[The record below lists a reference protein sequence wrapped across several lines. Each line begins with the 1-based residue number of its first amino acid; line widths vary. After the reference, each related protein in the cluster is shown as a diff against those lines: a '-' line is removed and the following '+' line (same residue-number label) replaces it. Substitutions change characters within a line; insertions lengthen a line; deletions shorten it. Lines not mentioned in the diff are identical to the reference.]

1 MSRDES
7 PLPEPDVPEPD
18 VSVRDLIMGNPV
30 ARAFAITGDA
40 WTQLILREAFY
51 GARRFS
57 TWRER
62 LGIPRSVLV
71 DRLTRLVSAGLFEQR
86 PARSGERLEYRLTEM
101 GLDMFGVAV
110 MQGQWERRWARSP
123 LQDRYALAFFDRES
137 GERLTPAIFD
147 HAFGHAVDP
156 RQVRWVAREGLAAIP
171 PPTSRRRRTVPLE
184 TDRAIIDRS
193 TDIMGDYWSWAVL
206 SAAFF
211 RLRRF
216 DAIHAALGVATNILA
231 DRLQRLV
238 LQGVLRKQLYQTAPA
253 RSEYRLTE
261 AGLELFPIAIAMH
274 GWAVRWLC
282 PEGPPLDLI
291 DTVSGRVIEGVVCDL
306 RSGRPLDPRRIRWE
320 MEAAPDR
327 PGPASLP

>member
-18 VSVRDLIMGNPV
+18 VNVRDLIMGNPV

-86 PARSGERLEYRLTEM
+86 PARSGERLEYRLTE
-101 GLDMFGVAV
+101 
-110 MQGQWERRWARSP
+110 
-123 LQDRYALAFFDRES
+123 
-137 GERLTPAIFD
+137 
-147 HAFGHAVDP
+147 
-156 RQVRWVAREGLAAIP
+156 
-171 PPTSRRRRTVPLE
+171 
-184 TDRAIIDRS
+184 
-193 TDIMGDYWSWAVL
+193 
-206 SAAFF
+206 
-211 RLRRF
+211 
-216 DAIHAALGVATNILA
+216 
-231 DRLQRLV
+231 
-238 LQGVLRKQLYQTAPA
+238 
-253 RSEYRLTE
+253 